1 MSYLNR
7 LKCRIQD
14 EGLLKTV
21 HYGALVGYDTFN
33 TLLNDAYLDIK
44 YSGKPLNGNKQTSYK
59 YLGANDV
66 YHTDYAAMPHIFKQ
80 IDVKKDDVLVDIGC
94 GKGRVINYWLNQN
107 YQNPIYGLEL
117 DEKVAKSTAQQFM
130 NRSNVKIIAG
140 DAVQNLPE
148 DGTIFYFYNPF
159 DLEKFVE
166 LENKLAKSSRKQL
179 KMLYYNPRSLRVF
192 ENSKWQIQKI
202 NFEHDLGIKRWGRLN
217 KYHDLAVIQPAGRS

>member
-21 HYGALVGYDTFN
+21 HYGTLVGYDTLN

-80 IDVKKDDVLVDIGC
+80 IDVKEDDVLVDIGC

-117 DEKVAKSTAQQFM
+117 DEKVAKSTARQFM

-179 KMLYYNPRSLRVF
+179 KMLYYNPRSLHVF

-217 KYHDLAVIQPAGRS
+217 KYHDLAVIQPVSRS